1 MRILIFTTSLFLSI
15 IIVLGQEK
23 EKSCETD
30 YYTTAKGLVCGAIE
44 ETDSSKKYM
53 AFYEIPYAEPPVDQ
67 RRFMPPEPAQSW
79 EAPLDASVSQSIMCS
94 QPEFGTD

>member
-1 MRILIFTTSLFLSI
+1 MMNVNMRILTFTTTLFLSI

-30 YYTTAKGLVCGAIE
+30 YYTTAKGSVCGAIE

-53 AFYEIPYAEPPVDQ
+53 AFYG
-67 RRFMPPEPAQSW
+67 M
-79 EAPLDASVSQSIMCS
+79 L
-94 QPEFGTD
+94 